1 MFFKRQN
8 KVNLQ
13 TRSKTGLPLSRAKE
27 REEPKAKKERRQRA
41 PFSSQVVDTSFVYF
55 EEN

>member
-13 TRSKTGLPLSRAKE
+13 THSKAGFSSKKGKE
-27 REEPKAKKERRQRA
+27 KEESKAKKDRNQRTT
-41 PFSSQVVDTSFVYF
+41 FSSQVVDTSFVYF